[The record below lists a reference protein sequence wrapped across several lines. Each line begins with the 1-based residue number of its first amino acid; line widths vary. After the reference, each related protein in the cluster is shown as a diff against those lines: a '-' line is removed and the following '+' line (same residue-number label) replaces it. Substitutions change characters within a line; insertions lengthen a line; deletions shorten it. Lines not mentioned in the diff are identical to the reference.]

1 MICEFLGLQRF
12 CISPHSGQVLLL
24 GDVSFS
30 EVVDVG
36 HRLVKGGSLLLQSMS
51 LKLLARW

>member
-1 MICEFLGLQRF
+1 MNFWAFRVFAL
-12 CISPHSGQVLLL
+12 SPHSGQVLLL

-36 HRLVKGGSLLLQSMS
+36 HRLVKGGSLLLQSLS